1 MAHVTVGLR
10 RAVLRR
16 VRRSGR
22 GLPTLLPGLGRGRRG
37 LAPAQETTQKEHG
50 RGSRH

>member
-16 VRRSGR
+16 VRGAGR
-22 GLPTLLPGLGRGRRG
+22 RVPPRLPGLGRGRRG
-37 LAPAQETTQKEHG
+37 HPSPQEATQKEHG